1 MIIEVGKVLKAQGI
15 KGELK
20 LSCFLDNPKMLVGIK
35 KLYLGIQLHY
45 VQSVRVNGQFCY
57 VLFKDINDRNT
68 AETYQ
73 NKAVFADKED
83 VKLEDGRY
91 YVEDLLGC
99 EVALDDQTIVGTVV
113 DIEQYGSA
121 DVYTTKKGSV
131 LTSFPFLKDLIVS
144 VDIDAKQIV
153 LKKQRFDEVMV
164 VQDEN

>member
-1 MIIEVGKVLKAQGI
+1 MKIEVGKVLKAQGI

-20 LSCFLDNPKMLVGIK
+20 LSCFLDDPKMLLSIK

-45 VQSVRVNGQFCY
+45 VQSVRVNGQFFY
-57 VLFKDINDRNT
+57 VLFKDIADRNT

-83 VKLEDGRY
+83 VKLEEGRY
-91 YVEDLLGC
+91 YVDDLLSC
-99 EVALDDQTIVGTVV
+99 IVVLDDQTVVGKVIE
-113 DIEQYGSA
+113 IEQYGSA
-121 DVYTTKKGSV
+121 DVYTTKNGNV
-131 LTSFPFLKDLIVS
+131 VTSFPFLKDMIVS
-144 VDIDAKQIV
+144 VDVDAKQIV